1 MKDRTFFLGWQDHQT
16 HAWYPVGR
24 LDASGKGDRYQF
36 VYTRGALKARA
47 QSGFEPL
54 YDFPSF
60 EKTYESPDLFPL
72 FKNRIMTPHRRG
84 FQEYLK
90 LLDLEGMEP
99 DPLEIVAIDG
109 GYRATDA
116 FQVFPK
122 IEKDNDG
129 RFTSRFFLHGWR
141 HVSNPAQRRLDTL
154 VPGEALYVAVEL
166 NNPATITALQLQTED
181 YHMIGWAPRYLVH
194 DLMYAMTHAPGEM
207 SAKVLR
213 FNAMPAPSKQR
224 VLIELKGHLPDSHT
238 PMEYDEFLMLGD

>member
-1 MKDRTFFLGWQDHQT
+1 
-16 HAWYPVGR
+16 
-24 LDASGKGDRYQF
+24 
-36 VYTRGALKARA
+36 
-47 QSGFEPL
+47 
-54 YDFPSF
+54 
-60 EKTYESPDLFPL
+60 
-72 FKNRIMTPHRRG
+72 
-84 FQEYLK
+84 
-90 LLDLEGMEP
+90 
-99 DPLEIVAIDG
+99 
-109 GYRATDA
+109 
-116 FQVFPK
+116 
-122 IEKDNDG
+122 
-129 RFTSRFFLHGWR
+129 
-141 HVSNPAQRRLDTL
+141 